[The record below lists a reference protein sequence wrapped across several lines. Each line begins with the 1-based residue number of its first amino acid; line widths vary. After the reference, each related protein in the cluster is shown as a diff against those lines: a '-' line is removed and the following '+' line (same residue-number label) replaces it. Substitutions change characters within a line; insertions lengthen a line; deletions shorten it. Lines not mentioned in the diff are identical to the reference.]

1 MEFNVEQTFTM
12 SVDVLQTVLLDRGYW
27 DLLAT
32 VPDLGS
38 PTLLRLDEEPPLV
51 RLEARYRYAGPLP
64 SGAGRFID
72 AERLTWVQKL
82 VHDQSTRTGPW
93 KVVPDHYGGLLER
106 VRDPHALGGRWGWQ
120 HAHDGRF
127 SAHPTSTRRRP
138 SRAGDRGGTAAIR
151 PRRGPAHRGMGE
163 TPRLTAV
170 RSGATTNHGPF
181 PVAG

>member
-1 MEFNVEQTFTM
+1 MKFNVEQTFTM

-93 KVVPDHYGGLLER
+93 KVVPDHYGGLLSASGT
-106 VRDPHALGGRWGWQ
+106 HTLSAAAGGG
-120 HAHDGRF
+120 
-127 SAHPTSTRRRP
+127 STRTM
-138 SRAGDRGGTAAIR
+138 AGFLRIR
-151 PRRGPAHRGMGE
+151 LP
-163 TPRLTAV
+163 L
-170 RSGATTNHGPF
+170 
-181 PVAG
+181 VAGRVEQAIVEGLQQFALVEVPLIEEWAKRHG